1 MYQINSEILTL
12 PSFLSPLRRKE
23 NFAEKFQPIDLVV
36 SDSRYTVRI
45 ARTSEEI
52 KESLRLRY
60 LIFKVELAGEQE
72 GFSGIEEDEFDS
84 TSHHLIAVENSTGEI
99 IGGYRLRTVE
109 TNTVNR
115 GFYSAGEFRI
125 GDLPEDIL
133 RESVE
138 IGRAVIAANHRNGK
152 VLFLLWRGL
161 AQYLRQTDKRYF
173 FGCCS
178 LFSKDFAD
186 GWRAF
191 RRLKREG
198 VMHNKIR
205 IKPAQPTPFEA
216 INFGETELNS
226 AIEFPKLFQT
236 YLRIGAKVCSPPV
249 IDSEFGTIDFFVLF
263 DSLRINEK
271 YRKMFF
277 AGES

>member
-1 MYQINSEILTL
+1 MYQINSETLTL
-12 PSFLSPLRRKE
+12 PSFLSPLRSKE
-23 NFAEKFQPIDLVV
+23 IFPEKFQPIDSVIV

-45 ARTSEEI
+45 ARTGEEI
-52 KESLRLRY
+52 KEILRLRY
-60 LIFKVELAGEQE
+60 QIFKVELAGETAD
-72 GFSGIEEDEFDS
+72 FSGVEEDEFDS
-84 TSHHLIAVENSTGEI
+84 TSHHLIAAENSTGEI
-99 IGGYRLRTVE
+99 IGGYRLRNVE
-109 TNTVNR
+109 TNTKDR

-138 IGRAVIAANHRNGK
+138 IGRAVIAANHRSGK

-161 AQYLRQTDKRYF
+161 AQYLWQTNKRYF

-186 GWRAF
+186 GLRAF
-191 RRLKREG
+191 NRLKREG
-198 VMHNKIR
+198 FMHDKIL
-205 IKPAQPTPFEA
+205 IKPAKSSLFDA
-216 INFGETELNS
+216 KDFDKKKLDA
-226 AIEFPKLFQT
+226 AIELPRLFQT

-249 IDSEFGTIDFFVLF
+249 LDAEFGTIDFFVLF

-277 AGES
+277 V